1 MAGSTDT
8 KYDLEAQKDIRNRES
23 ELWWLAVLVIL
34 LLALALFVIDWSYSS
49 GDWWI
54 SPGLGLML
62 NTLWMRIVLVTAIL
76 LICLYFRNCTRKL
89 RHRNSELVDYLSQ
102 YGKKLEGKNSQ
113 AERLRALSDRLIVV
127 PELDQASDLIVC
139 AAFEIANAD
148 TTSIMLRGKD
158 DDMLR
163 IVASRGISPDIVKSA
178 CVRVGE
184 SLAGIVARDG
194 KAVVMNSDA
203 LCGEAAGRAKRTEE
217 IGSSAIVPI
226 QVGDETRGVLNVAR
240 RRGQTCFTDED
251 LGVLTALANQAS
263 MVIQKTDL
271 LDDLRSKINTLAA
284 TVRELN
290 QAQEELMQ
298 SEKLASIGQLAGGVA
313 HEINNPLQVILG
325 RTELLLARSH
335 DDKGSHDLGEI
346 IEHTTR
352 IARTVS
358 NLLSFSRQSTGTES
372 RNLDVGLVVE
382 KTLQLLEPQMA
393 PDDIV
398 VVRNLRQGPPVH
410 ASASQLQQVFTN
422 IILNAYH
429 AMRPQGGGTLTVE
442 TSVESGHVVVSF
454 ADTGHGI
461 SPEHIAHIFEPFF
474 TTKPEGEG
482 TGLGLSII
490 YGIMQS
496 HGGSIEVDSSE
507 SGARFRVLLPTV
519 GSCSAKTEASVCET
533 A

>member
-1 MAGSTDT
+1 MVDSIDT
-8 KYDLEAQKDIRNRES
+8 KYELEAQTDIRNRES

-34 LLALALFVIDWSYSS
+34 LLALALFVIDWSNSG

-54 SPGLGLML
+54 SPGLGLVL
-62 NTLWMRIVLVTAIL
+62 NTLWMRIILVTAIL

-102 YGKKLEGKNSQ
+102 YAKKLEGKNGQ
-113 AERLRALSDRLIVV
+113 TERLRALSDRLIVE

-139 AAFEIANAD
+139 AAFEIASAD
-148 TTSIMLRGKD
+148 TASMMLRGKD
-158 DDMLR
+158 DDVLR
-163 IVASRGISPDIVKSA
+163 IVASRGIPPEIVKSA
-178 CVRVGE
+178 RVRVGE

-203 LCGEAAGRAKRTEE
+203 LSDEAAGRAERTDK

-226 QVGDETRGVLNVAR
+226 QVGTETRGVLNVAK

-251 LGVLTALANQAS
+251 LGVFTALANQAS

-271 LDDLRSKINTLAA
+271 LDDLRSKISTLAA
-284 TVRELN
+284 TVRELK
-290 QAQEELMQ
+290 QTQEELVQ

-325 RTELLLARSH
+325 RTELLLARSQ
-335 DDKGSHDLGEI
+335 DDKGNHDLGEI

-352 IARTVS
+352 IAKTVS
-358 NLLSFSRQSTGTES
+358 NLLSFSRQSTGTEF
-372 RNLDVGLVVE
+372 RNLDVGVVVE

-398 VVRNLRQGPPVH
+398 VVKELRQGLPAVH

-429 AMRPQGGGTLTVE
+429 AMRSQGGGTLTVE
-442 TSVESGHVVVSF
+442 TGSEPGHVVVSF
-454 ADTGHGI
+454 TDTGPGI
-461 SPEHIAHIFEPFF
+461 SPENIAHIFEPFF
-474 TTKPEGEG
+474 TTKLEGEG
-482 TGLGLSII
+482 TGLGLSIT
-490 YGIMQS
+490 YGIVQS
-496 HGGSIEVDSSE
+496 HGGSIEVDSSA
-507 SGARFRVLLPTV
+507 SGARFRVLLPAI
-519 GSCSAKTEASVCET
+519 GFERANGGNSP
-533 A
+533 